1 MRSNFSTESNC
12 DILASRQEKTLRVRR
27 QRFELSWWISIIF
40 ILAAVIILTLQLIIF
55 SRSRATYPNG
65 LTIADV
71 SVGGMDREQ
80 AAERLLEIYNVPI
93 HLRYNDALIEM
104 DPAVIGFRL
113 NLESMLATAD
123 LVRVGGPFWN
133 EFWAF
138 LWGNPEVPE
147 AVPLDASFD
156 ETSLRTYLSDEIGS
170 RYDHPATPSQPL
182 LGTATYST
190 GTSGTT
196 IDLEQAIIHIEEAL
210 SSTSDRTVD
219 LPLKTA
225 EPGRPSFFALE
236 QFLKL
241 TLDIAEFDGTASIY
255 LLDLQTAQ
263 EIHFVYQ
270 NRVDYPTEP
279 DLAFSASSI
288 IKIPIMISAYRR
300 LGEDPNSEALNLL
313 NGMIAESG
321 NDPADWLMEQFIDP
335 NTGPLIV
342 TEDLRDLGLENTF
355 LAGHFRVGS
364 PLMAVI
370 TTPANSRIDLDTD
383 PDVYNQTTTS
393 DIGMLL
399 ADLYQCAQTGGGTL
413 IAVFP
418 GEITQQECQD
428 MIDLLTRNHTPF
440 LIEAGA
446 PDGTRIGHKHGW
458 VTDNSGAISTIGDAG
473 IVYTPSGNYVLVIYF
488 YHPIQLVWDPSA
500 DLFGDLAKVVYN
512 YYNLPSQ

>member
-1 MRSNFSTESNC
+1 M
-12 DILASRQEKTLRVRR
+12 RVRR
-27 QRFELSWWISIIF
+27 QRFELSWWISIGA
-40 ILAAVIILTLQLIIF
+40 ILAAVILLTLQLIIF

-65 LTIADV
+65 LTIAEV
-71 SVGGMDREQ
+71 PVGGMNREQ
-80 AAERLLEIYNVPI
+80 AAERLLETYNVPI
-93 HLRYNDALIEM
+93 HLRYNDAVIEM
-104 DPAVIGFRL
+104 EPAVIGFKL

-123 LVRVGGPFWN
+123 LVRIGGPFWN

-138 LWGNPEVPE
+138 LWGSQEVPE
-147 AVPLDASFD
+147 PVPMDASFD
-156 ETSLRTYLSDEIGS
+156 ETSLRTYLTDEIGS
-170 RYDHPATPSQPL
+170 RYDHPATPSQPQI
-182 LGTATYST
+182 GSATYT
-190 GTSGTT
+190 QGAAGTT
-196 IDLEQAIIHIEEAL
+196 IDLDKTIIQIEETL
-210 SSTSDRTVD
+210 YSSSDRTVD
-219 LPLKTA
+219 LALKTA
-225 EPGRPSFFALE
+225 QPGRPTFNTLE

-270 NRVDYPTEP
+270 NGADYPTEP
-279 DLAFSASSI
+279 DLPFSGSSI
-288 IKIPIMISAYRR
+288 IKIPIVISAYRR
-300 LGEDPNSEALNLL
+300 LGEDPNAEALNLL
-313 NGMIAESG
+313 NGMIEESG

-335 NTGPLIV
+335 TRGPLVV
-342 TEDLRDLGLENTF
+342 TEDIRALGLENTF

-370 TTPANSRIDLDTD
+370 TTPANSRTDLDTD

-393 DIGMLL
+393 DMGMLL

-458 VTDNSGAISTIGDAG
+458 VTDNSGAIRTIGDAG